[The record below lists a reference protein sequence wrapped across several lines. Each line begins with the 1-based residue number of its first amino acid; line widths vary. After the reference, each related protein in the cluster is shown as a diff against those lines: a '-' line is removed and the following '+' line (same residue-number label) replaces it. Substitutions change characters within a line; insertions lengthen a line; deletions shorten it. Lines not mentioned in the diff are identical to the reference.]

1 MNRMLN
7 RATPMLKAVGTEEAT
22 VVFKSG
28 DHDDNE
34 EEDDDDPNDTSQ
46 DHQRLMNDSDDDP
59 NDDDDITRSSET
71 NVDLRHLPSQKSFS
85 E

>member
-1 MNRMLN
+1 MNRMLD

-34 EEDDDDPNDTSQ
+34 EEEEDDA
-46 DHQRLMNDSDDDP
+46 

>member
-1 MNRMLN
+1 MDRMLD

-28 DHDDNE
+28 GE
-34 EEDDDDPNDTSQ
+34 EED
-46 DHQRLMNDSDDDP
+46 DDDP
-59 NDDDDITRSSET
+59 NDDDDITRSSEM
-71 NVDLRHLPSQKSFS
+71 N